1 MRKIAK
7 SLMYVMLAVLLCT
20 GCSSSTESGSS
31 GDATG
36 TEQDQSTGIL
46 QEEGVD
52 RDKYLEELISR
63 TKAIEGADAFEGRYE
78 EPMSFALTEKE
89 TEELL
94 EALAET
100 TVVDPTGGSTAY
112 YKLIFRNE
120 DGEVLDEWMVDAAGR
135 FSTYCGRI
143 TDNKD
148 DPDAV
153 DPDSVLESWRT
164 RMEAAH
170 ELSYEKVLSRKPG
183 ARYFDDLAQA
193 KSADLSEIT
202 ENNFIE
208 GIEYDL
214 SEDEMELIRGLAGKI
229 QVKDG
234 SRHTESDDLYYR
246 ISIYDEGEAE
256 LHTIDVEKDGTVSCN
271 GWLIEGK
278 ELEAAVSSI
287 YESSGLANKQ

>member
-94 EALAET
+94 EALAGT
-100 TVVDPTGGSTAY
+100 TVVDPTGGSTIAY
-112 YKLIFRNE
+112 HN
-120 DGEVLDEWMVDAAGR
+120 
-135 FSTYCGRI
+135 
-143 TDNKD
+143 
-148 DPDAV
+148 
-153 DPDSVLESWRT
+153 
-164 RMEAAH
+164 
-170 ELSYEKVLSRKPG
+170 
-183 ARYFDDLAQA
+183 
-193 KSADLSEIT
+193 
-202 ENNFIE
+202 
-208 GIEYDL
+208 
-214 SEDEMELIRGLAGKI
+214 
-229 QVKDG
+229 
-234 SRHTESDDLYYR
+234 
-246 ISIYDEGEAE
+246 
-256 LHTIDVEKDGTVSCN
+256 
-271 GWLIEGK
+271 
-278 ELEAAVSSI
+278 
-287 YESSGLANKQ
+287 